1 MILSHKY
8 HRTLDIIA
16 CLESFW
22 GALLT
27 LLISDTNIIK
37 ASIPTNAIGGSSLFW
52 VTKRCFDIIGSLLL
66 IPLLAFF
73 TVVVVVVVV
82 NPIANRG
89 PIFFRQ
95 IRMGRDCRAFHAY
108 KFRSMRG
115 VKLARRGPND
125 PLESSDI
132 TKFGKFMRK
141 TRIDELPQ
149 IINIL
154 KGEMSLIGPRPDFFS
169 HARAFVR
176 AIPEYRDRHHIRP
189 GISGLAQVE
198 LGYAQGFEETRSKA
212 QADLYYIRNAGFLLE
227 LRIVGKT
234 IMTILTKSGY

>member
-1 MILSHKY
+1 M
-8 HRTLDIIA
+8 TLY
-16 CLESFW
+16 
-22 GALLT
+22 
-27 LLISDTNIIK
+27 ISDTEIIN
-37 ASIPTNAIGGSSLFW
+37 ASKPTNTIGGSSLFW
-52 VTKRCFDIIGSLLL
+52 ATKRIFDIVGSLLL
-66 IPLLAFF
+66 FPLLVLF
-73 TVVVVVVVV
+73 TVIVRIV

-108 KFRSMRG
+108 KFRSMHG
-115 VKLARRGPND
+115 VKVARRGPND
-125 PLESSDI
+125 PLESSEI

-141 TRIDELPQ
+141 ARIDELPQ